1 VALAVGQREG
11 YTNIWT
17 YRSHTDA
24 RTISHYSTCFPA
36 AAALSSHPR
45 KPLEPINSWNSGGI
59 NKNECKKRGKVIYL
73 GMEALKYPRGSKVPF
88 RDLKSIGK

>member
-11 YTNIWT
+11 YTNVWT

-59 NKNECKKRGKVIYL
+59 NKNECKKRGKVIFGY
-73 GMEALKYPRGSKVPF
+73 GSSKIP
-88 RDLKSIGK
+88 